1 MPRRTLLSVEQ
12 RARLFAVPTDRA
24 AMARHYVLGADD
36 LAMVRSK
43 RRAAN
48 RLGFAV
54 QLCLLRHP
62 GGGLGPGE
70 RPREAMLAFVV
81 RQLGVP
87 VARTNELASW
97 YAQAPGGMVEKPLY
111 CYLCLLYQSE
121 SVFHVSM
128 HRIPAREGMISR
140 MTTNSRLPLS
150 T

>member
-1 MPRRTLLSVEQ
+1 MSRCTLLSAE
-12 RARLFAVPTDRA
+12 ARSHLFGIPTDRA
-24 AMARHYVLGADD
+24 EMARHYVLDEAD
-36 LAMVRSK
+36 LALVRAR

-48 RLGFAV
+48 RFGFAV